1 MRIRRKLPGFPGSF
15 LSKRSCGG
23 ERNMAEEK
31 KKKGAGRI
39 PVTLLFFRG
48 LIGCYLVWLGW
59 GLRKTALSGK
69 EGSLPMLAA
78 MILFIAV
85 GGALAVF
92 SLIKYQRREFLLP
105 GSEDL
110 TDEEIT
116 DEAEGSAASEANA
129 PEENAPDADKG

>member
-1 MRIRRKLPGFPGSF
+1 
-15 LSKRSCGG
+15 
-23 ERNMAEEK
+23 MAEEK
-31 KKKGAGRI
+31 KKKRSGRV

-85 GGALAVF
+85 GGAMDISGARFTV
-92 SLIKYQRREFLLP
+92 LI
-105 GSEDL
+105 D
-110 TDEEIT
+110 
-116 DEAEGSAASEANA
+116 GSASSLSVVKS
-129 PEENAPDADKG
+129 PGGLRVLSGMTIRLK

>member
-1 MRIRRKLPGFPGSF
+1 
-15 LSKRSCGG
+15 
-23 ERNMAEEK
+23 MAEEK
-31 KKKGAGRI
+31 KKKSTGRI

-59 GLRKTALSGK
+59 GLRKTALSGE

-105 GSEDL
+105 GSEDM

-129 PEENAPDADKG
+129 PEGNAPDADRG

>member
-1 MRIRRKLPGFPGSF
+1 
-15 LSKRSCGG
+15 
-23 ERNMAEEK
+23 MAEEK
-31 KKKGAGRI
+31 KKNSAGRI

-59 GLRKTALSGK
+59 GLRKTALSGN

-78 MILFIAV
+78 MVLFIAV
-85 GGALAVF
+85 GGALALY

-110 TDEEIT
+110 TDEEIK
-116 DEAEGSAASEANA
+116 DAAEDSAASRMDD
-129 PEENAPDADKG
+129 PEKENSGH

>member
-1 MRIRRKLPGFPGSF
+1 
-15 LSKRSCGG
+15 
-23 ERNMAEEK
+23 MAEEK

-59 GLRKTALSGK
+59 GLRKTALSGN

-78 MILFIAV
+78 MVLFIAV
-85 GGALAVF
+85 GGALALY

-110 TDEEIT
+110 TDEEIK
-116 DEAEGSAASEANA
+116 DAAEDSAASRMDD
-129 PEENAPDADKG
+129 PEKENSGH

>member
-1 MRIRRKLPGFPGSF
+1 
-15 LSKRSCGG
+15 
-23 ERNMAEEK
+23 MAEEK
-31 KKKGAGRI
+31 KKKRTGRV

-85 GGALAVF
+85 GASLAVI

-110 TDEEIT
+110 TEEEIT
-116 DEAEGSAASEANA
+116 DGAESSAASETED
-129 PEENAPDADKG
+129 PEKNAPDTDKG

>member
-1 MRIRRKLPGFPGSF
+1 
-15 LSKRSCGG
+15 
-23 ERNMAEEK
+23 MAEEK
-31 KKKGAGRI
+31 KKKRTGRI

-59 GLRKTALSGK
+59 GLRKTALSGN
-69 EGSLPMLAA
+69 EGSLPFLAA

-85 GGALAVF
+85 GASLAVI
-92 SLIKYQRREFLLP
+92 SLVKYQRREFLLP

-116 DEAEGSAASEANA
+116 DEAEGSASSETDD
-129 PEENAPDADKG
+129 PERNAPDIDKG

>member
-1 MRIRRKLPGFPGSF
+1 
-15 LSKRSCGG
+15 
-23 ERNMAEEK
+23 MAEEK

-85 GGALAVF
+85 GGALVVF

>member
-1 MRIRRKLPGFPGSF
+1 
-15 LSKRSCGG
+15 
-23 ERNMAEEK
+23 MAEEK
-31 KKKGAGRI
+31 KKKSTGRI

-59 GLRKTALSGK
+59 GLRKTALSGE

-110 TDEEIT
+110 TDEEIK
-116 DEAEGSAASEANA
+116 DAAEDSAASKTDD
-129 PEENAPDADKG
+129 PEKENSGH

>member
-1 MRIRRKLPGFPGSF
+1 
-15 LSKRSCGG
+15 
-23 ERNMAEEK
+23 MAEEK

-59 GLRKTALSGK
+59 GLRKTALSGQ

-85 GGALAVF
+85 GASLAGIPAAGF
-92 SLIKYQRREFLLP
+92 R
-105 GSEDL
+105 GSDR
-110 TDEEIT
+110 
-116 DEAEGSAASEANA
+116 
-129 PEENAPDADKG
+129 